1 MNGEKINNNKR
12 IKIKNKKSVKIAQKI
27 KKLKDFSLIKLS
39 HSSNQCEMNP
49 ATATK
54 PDAQAKRTYTKR
66 MPKPKERPCGDGT
79 ITLADLNI
87 DTLELIANYLEIEN
101 FIALY
106 LALPKGLWT
115 ADALVERRLMRQP
128 AVMQVTRAAQMF
140 SFLGKIQPQYL
151 NRLCYKN
158 FMRFCIEPIHQEER
172 FGLIR
177 TMLEDHTKLFQT
189 PGSIR
194 KAKSDFNQF
203 DIVRRSA
210 YLSKAL
216 KHTWMRTY
224 QTCGGT
230 LITARTL
237 VEHLKKDS
245 KNPVLFGSERL
256 TLVQMMTNSL
266 IKGNKFLI
274 TLFMNLS
281 SWHISSD
288 TTMSND
294 IRKNYRLLIDNLTN
308 HFKLKYGEF
317 KLFITLVLRMNHPWS
332 SYYPSYSIL
341 AFRPYEIIFDPFGI
355 NYNRSRHDM
364 GFSEFKAS
372 IEKLNQRWCE
382 YLAVEHVPLDYTR
395 ERINKL
401 LHLTHHKNKR

>member
-1 MNGEKINNNKR
+1 
-12 IKIKNKKSVKIAQKI
+12 
-27 KKLKDFSLIKLS
+27 
-39 HSSNQCEMNP
+39 MNP

-66 MPKPKERPCGDGT
+66 MPKPKERPCGDGS
-79 ITLADLNI
+79 ITFADLNI
-87 DTLELIANYLEIEN
+87 DILELIAKYLEIEN

-106 LALPKGLWT
+106 LALPKGLWE
-115 ADALVERRLMRQP
+115 ADALVERRLTQQP
-128 AVMQVTRAAQMF
+128 AIMQVTRAAQMF

-172 FGLIR
+172 FGLIH

-203 DIVRRSA
+203 DKVRRSA

-216 KHTWMRTY
+216 EHTLMQTY

-230 LITARTL
+230 LSAARTL
-237 VEHLKKDS
+237 VEQLKRDL

-256 TLVQMMTNSL
+256 TLVQVMTNAL

-274 TLFMNLS
+274 TLLKNLS
-281 SWHISSD
+281 SWRISSD
-288 TTMSND
+288 TSVSNNQD
-294 IRKNYRLLIDNLTN
+294 IRKNYRLLIHNLTN

-317 KLFITLVLRMNHPWS
+317 KLFITLVLRMNRPWS

-341 AFRPYEIIFDPFGI
+341 AFRPYEIIFDPLGL
-355 NYNRSRHDM
+355 NYKRSEHDLKM
-364 GFSEFKAS
+364 SEFKAS

-395 ERINKL
+395 ARVNKL
-401 LHLTHHKNKR
+401 LELTRQKNKR

>member
-1 MNGEKINNNKR
+1 
-12 IKIKNKKSVKIAQKI
+12 
-27 KKLKDFSLIKLS
+27 
-39 HSSNQCEMNP
+39 MNP

-87 DTLELIANYLEIEN
+87 DTLELIAKYLEIEN

-106 LALPKGLWT
+106 LALPKGLWA
-115 ADALVERRLMRQP
+115 ADALVERRLMGQP
-128 AVMQVTRAAQMF
+128 GVMQVTRAAQMF

-151 NRLCYKN
+151 NRLCYKK
-158 FMRFCIEPIHQEER
+158 FIPLCINPIHQEER
-172 FGLIR
+172 FCLIH

-203 DIVRRSA
+203 DKVRRSA

-216 KHTWMRTY
+216 EHTLMQTF

-230 LITARTL
+230 LIAAKSL
-237 VEHLKKDS
+237 VEHLKRDF
-245 KNPVLFGSERL
+245 KNPVLFGRENLS
-256 TLVQMMTNSL
+256 LVQAMSNSL
-266 IKGNKFLI
+266 IKGNKYLI
-274 TLFMNLS
+274 TLLINLS
-281 SWHISSD
+281 SWHIYGD
-288 TTMSND
+288 TSVCLKHD
-294 IRKNYRLLIDNLTN
+294 ILKNYRLLIHNLTN

-317 KLFITLVLRMNHPWS
+317 KLFIKLVLNMNSPWS
-332 SYYPSYSIL
+332 SPFPSNCIL
-341 AFRPYEIIFDPFGI
+341 AFRPYEIIFEPFGI
-355 NYNRSRHDM
+355 NYKRSEHDLTM
-364 GFSEFKAS
+364 YEFKAS

-382 YLAVEHVPLDYTR
+382 YLAVEHVPHNYTK
-395 ERINKL
+395 ERVNKL
-401 LHLTHHKNKR
+401 LHLTHQKNKRE